1 MLKIDR
7 FGLPQVANG
16 SLAQAFTI
24 VQEGTYFTLEYG
36 GSKFARLNKH
46 FCRLLNAL
54 VAENLGFFTATVH
67 DTEWKAA
74 WSPSH
79 NQSQC
84 VLSFEVKV
92 YGAKS
97 DAEEVGS
104 ILSKSNTYLQ
114 FPRFGCNAEY
124 YNPHLFR
131 IDGYSDQIPL
141 GASKENESSQAGM
154 QSLTSNDDPKVSDSA
169 VVDSILDS
177 LEHNVDVGTISI
189 DRRIKSILLPHQMKA
204 MDFISRR
211 ETGQLMSNLSLW
223 RYNDVDADEPFY
235 QHIFTGAKRP
245 QRSEEKGGIIADEMG
260 LGKSLVILSTIA
272 GSLDRSESFVI
283 AETQTHAA
291 HHVRMIRT
299 RATLVVAPS
308 SLLIDNW
315 VDEIRKHAFTGAL
328 SFHRHLGSGRHAE
341 KDRL

>member
-16 SLAQAFTI
+16 SLAQAFPI
-24 VQEGTYFTLEYG
+24 VQEGTYFALEYG